1 MTDPGHMP
9 EAHRDFVAWDGD
21 RFRRWAA
28 EVGPDTERVVD
39 GILRSRRVEQRSYRS
54 CRALM
59 SIAQGRGA
67 ALLEETC
74 AKALIYSPRPSY
86 KTVREIAAALA
97 GQAPADGLGHALVR
111 GAGYYGS
118 LEGGE

>member
-1 MTDPGHMP
+1 MTNRDHMP
-9 EAHRDFVAWDGD
+9 EAHRDFVEWDGD

-28 EVGPDTERVVD
+28 EVGPNTERVVD
-39 GILRSRRVEQRSYRS
+39 GMLGSRKVEQQSYRS

-59 SIAQGRGA
+59 SIAERKGG
-67 ALLEETC
+67 ALLEEAC
-74 AKALIYSPRPSY
+74 SKALIYSPGPSY
-86 KTVREIAAALA
+86 KTVKGIAAALA
-97 GQAPADGLGHALVR
+97 EQAPADGSGHAFVR